1 MTRTARTFCMLI
13 LPLFAAL
20 ALTPRAHS
28 QQLYGAACTPA
39 DCQDNYGPSTTG
51 SAGTSIVGYCSPSTE
66 TDTISQG
73 FAITIIKPCVSPVIL
88 ETSADSGNQQY
99 LPDFW
104 ICVPGRLRSSLR
116 LSNRCRWR
124 AVPLQRKRG
133 ILL

>member
-88 ETSADSGNQQY
+88 ETSADSGNQ
-99 LPDFW
+99 
-104 ICVPGRLRSSLR
+104 
-116 LSNRCRWR
+116 
-124 AVPLQRKRG
+124 
-133 ILL
+133 